1 MNEITLDA
9 ALASK
14 LEGLTQPVQV
24 CTPTGRVLGQFIPE
38 LDLSE
43 WEPVE
48 PDLSEEEL
56 AQREQSTEWY
66 TTDEVIAHLE
76 SLEKQ

>member
-24 CTPTGRVLGQFIPE
+24 RTPTGRVLGQFIPE